1 MACAVPLFDSVSLG
15 AGMPVSSW
23 FERESRAWAQAVLSR
38 WLMLTGRTLG
48 MMLVLIGL
56 IVMALSAFVI
66 YFSTSPH

>member
-1 MACAVPLFDSVSLG
+1 
-15 AGMPVSSW
+15 
-23 FERESRAWAQAVLSR
+23 
-38 WLMLTGRTLG
+38 MLTGRTLG